1 MSTAQEQEPASGA
14 AEAPLEDLVVI
25 TGVSGAGKSTAM
37 DVFEDAGYFCVDN
50 LPPEM
55 ISGLVE
61 LFLHEGS
68 KVRRAAVVS
77 DARGG
82 EYFPQMNAVLDEL
95 AGAGISFRVL
105 FLDAEEQEIMTR
117 YQETRRRHPMSPNGS
132 VPEGIAIE
140 RELVEPLRTRADLI
154 VDSTGLKAHELR
166 AKLAD
171 EMLPRATTAKLA
183 VSLESFGFKN
193 GPARDADLLFDVRFL
208 PNPHYVPELKPLTG
222 RDPEVLAYVGRD
234 GRLEELY
241 GRLVPLLDFL
251 LPQYV
256 AEGKSHLTVAV
267 GCTGGRHRS
276 VAVVEE
282 LAARYGDRD
291 DIVLDVHHRDAGF
304 ND

>member
-1 MSTAQEQEPASGA
+1 
-14 AEAPLEDLVVI
+14 
-25 TGVSGAGKSTAM
+25 
-37 DVFEDAGYFCVDN
+37 
-50 LPPEM
+50 M